1 MEMEKEE
8 ESQEMDNLA
17 SKLLKSRTVVI
28 SQQVDAKLTSKVLSQ
43 LVLLE
48 QEGNDQPITVFI
60 NSPGGEIFSGFA
72 IFDMLNFISCP
83 VTTIVTGFAASMG
96 SILSLAADKGRRY
109 AMPQAKIMI
118 HQPLLM
124 GYQGRATECE
134 IQARE
139 ILKTRDHL
147 VKLYSEQTGKSHE
160 EIKKASHIF
169 LPGVGAF
176 KKAMGILEKN
186 NLINLLRNLDFAKTN
201 LLGICLG
208 MQLLLENSEEDGF
221 CEGLGLIKGNVKTD
235 ENVKAEER
243 NLNRLHSQWSHSS
256 LYQTINNIIK
266 ES

>member
-1 MEMEKEE
+1 MKMEKDEE
-8 ESQEMDNLA
+8 NQDTENLA

-48 QEGNDQPITVFI
+48 QEGDDQPVTVFI

-96 SILSLAADKGRRY
+96 SILSLAADKGCRY

-160 EIKKASHIF
+160 EIKKALDRDNWF
-169 LPGVGAF
+169 TAEE
-176 KKAMGILEKN
+176 ALEY
-186 NLINLLRNLDFAKTN
+186 
-201 LLGICLG
+201 
-208 MQLLLENSEEDGF
+208 
-221 CEGLGLIKGNVKTD
+221 GLIDKVVHTRS
-235 ENVKAEER
+235 E
-243 NLNRLHSQWSHSS
+243 
-256 LYQTINNIIK
+256 I
-266 ES
+266 

>member
-8 ESQEMDNLA
+8 ESQETDNFA

-48 QEGNDQPITVFI
+48 QEGNDQPVTV
-60 NSPGGEIFSGFA
+60 
-72 IFDMLNFISCP
+72 LNFVSCP

-147 VKLYSEQTGKSHE
+147 VKLYAEQTGKSRE
-160 EIKKASHIF
+160 EIKKALDRDNWF
-169 LPGVGAF
+169 TAEE
-176 KKAMGILEKN
+176 ALEY
-186 NLINLLRNLDFAKTN
+186 
-201 LLGICLG
+201 
-208 MQLLLENSEEDGF
+208 
-221 CEGLGLIKGNVKTD
+221 GLIDKVVHTRS
-235 ENVKAEER
+235 E
-243 NLNRLHSQWSHSS
+243 
-256 LYQTINNIIK
+256 I
-266 ES
+266 

>member
-1 MEMEKEE
+1 MKMEKDE

-28 SQQVDAKLTSKVLSQ
+28 SQQVDSKLTSKVLSQ

-48 QEGNDQPITVFI
+48 QEGDDQPVTVFI

-83 VTTIVTGFAASMG
+83 VKTIVTGFAASMG
-96 SILSLAADKGRRY
+96 SILSLAAEKGCRY

-160 EIKKASHIF
+160 EIKKALDRDNWF
-169 LPGVGAF
+169 TAEE
-176 KKAMGILEKN
+176 ALEY
-186 NLINLLRNLDFAKTN
+186 
-201 LLGICLG
+201 
-208 MQLLLENSEEDGF
+208 
-221 CEGLGLIKGNVKTD
+221 GLIDKVVHTRS
-235 ENVKAEER
+235 E
-243 NLNRLHSQWSHSS
+243 
-256 LYQTINNIIK
+256 I
-266 ES
+266 

>member
-1 MEMEKEE
+1 MKMEKDE
-8 ESQEMDNLA
+8 ESQETDNLA

-48 QEGNDQPITVFI
+48 QESDDHPVTVFI
-60 NSPGGEIFSGFA
+60 NSPGCEIFSGFA

-96 SILSLAADKGRRY
+96 SILSLVADKGHRY

-147 VKLYSEQTGKSHE
+147 IKLYSEQTGKSHE
-160 EIKKASHIF
+160 EIKKALDRDNWF
-169 LPGVGAF
+169 TAEE
-176 KKAMGILEKN
+176 ALEY
-186 NLINLLRNLDFAKTN
+186 
-201 LLGICLG
+201 
-208 MQLLLENSEEDGF
+208 
-221 CEGLGLIKGNVKTD
+221 GLIDKV
-235 ENVKAEER
+235 VY
-243 NLNRLHSQWSHSS
+243 NRSE
-256 LYQTINNIIK
+256 I
-266 ES
+266 

>member
-48 QEGNDQPITVFI
+48 QEGNDQPVTVFI

-83 VTTIVTGFAASMG
+83 ITTIVTGFAASMG
-96 SILSLAADKGRRY
+96 SILSLAADNGCRY

-147 VKLYSEQTGKSHE
+147 VKLYAEQTGKSRE
-160 EIKKASHIF
+160 EIKKALDRDNWF
-169 LPGVGAF
+169 TAEE
-176 KKAMGILEKN
+176 ALEY
-186 NLINLLRNLDFAKTN
+186 
-201 LLGICLG
+201 
-208 MQLLLENSEEDGF
+208 
-221 CEGLGLIKGNVKTD
+221 GLIDKVVHTRS
-235 ENVKAEER
+235 E
-243 NLNRLHSQWSHSS
+243 
-256 LYQTINNIIK
+256 I
-266 ES
+266 

>member
-48 QEGNDQPITVFI
+48 QEGNDQPVTVFI

-96 SILSLAADKGRRY
+96 SILSLAADKDRRY

-147 VKLYSEQTGKSHE
+147 VKLYAEQTGKNRE
-160 EIKKASHIF
+160 EIKKALDRDNWF
-169 LPGVGAF
+169 TAEE
-176 KKAMGILEKN
+176 ALEY
-186 NLINLLRNLDFAKTN
+186 
-201 LLGICLG
+201 
-208 MQLLLENSEEDGF
+208 
-221 CEGLGLIKGNVKTD
+221 GLIDKVVHTRS
-235 ENVKAEER
+235 E
-243 NLNRLHSQWSHSS
+243 
-256 LYQTINNIIK
+256 I
-266 ES
+266 

>member
-48 QEGNDQPITVFI
+48 QEGNDQPVTVFI

-96 SILSLAADKGRRY
+96 SILSLAADKGHRY
-109 AMPQAKIMI
+109 AMPKSKIMI

-147 VKLYSEQTGKSHE
+147 VKLYAEQTGKNRE
-160 EIKKASHIF
+160 EIKKALDRDNWF
-169 LPGVGAF
+169 TAEE
-176 KKAMGILEKN
+176 ALEY
-186 NLINLLRNLDFAKTN
+186 
-201 LLGICLG
+201 
-208 MQLLLENSEEDGF
+208 
-221 CEGLGLIKGNVKTD
+221 GLIDKVVHTRS
-235 ENVKAEER
+235 E
-243 NLNRLHSQWSHSS
+243 
-256 LYQTINNIIK
+256 I
-266 ES
+266 

>member
-8 ESQEMDNLA
+8 ESQETDNLA

-48 QEGNDQPITVFI
+48 QEGNDQPVTVFI

-96 SILSLAADKGRRY
+96 SILSLAADKGCRY

-147 VKLYSEQTGKSHE
+147 VKLYAEQTGKNRE
-160 EIKKASHIF
+160 EIKKALDRDNWF
-169 LPGVGAF
+169 TAEE
-176 KKAMGILEKN
+176 ALEY
-186 NLINLLRNLDFAKTN
+186 
-201 LLGICLG
+201 
-208 MQLLLENSEEDGF
+208 
-221 CEGLGLIKGNVKTD
+221 GLIDKVVHTRS
-235 ENVKAEER
+235 E
-243 NLNRLHSQWSHSS
+243 
-256 LYQTINNIIK
+256 I
-266 ES
+266 